1 MNLDRLCL
9 FGLAAIALLVLGGI
23 AAGAITSRIPSDSQ
37 TLLGAISAG
46 VLLFAR
52 DIVTTIRAAWTDE
65 RTGALTDQ
73 LAGSAPADRP
83 SGTPADPINT
93 KDVS

>member
-1 MNLDRLCL
+1 MNRDRQAL
-9 FGLAAIALLVLGGI
+9 FGLAALSLVILGGI

-65 RTGALTDQ
+65 RTGALTDA
-73 LAGSAPADRP
+73 LAGSAP
-83 SGTPADPINT
+83 TPKSVDKT
-93 KDVS
+93 TVEGSDG